1 MRRHGMVRKGKGIM
15 KKHVFSAGIA
25 LMLAFVM
32 VLSGC
37 ITIVTPTNAPDS
49 VAPEVTTQVEE
60 TTKAPEKTEAP
71 TTPAPTEATT
81 EKAPE
86 TTEAPT
92 EAPTEPPKPAFKT
105 GMYIFSV
112 DPKTRSNEALVSATY
127 YFSDEGQF
135 KAHLSYND
143 AGSSYNNHFVGNYV
157 VTGETVTCY
166 YWFVRGADVSI
177 AACMFASDEFTLKN
191 ETTLQSKTVSKGE
204 TLDLI
209 YSTDKDKLADISLKS
224 TAAAEI
230 NSKYLTNDRGKEI
243 PSDLKLPVCTTLY
256 AFPGEAGKLLG
267 DAELALYENGRFCI
281 SLSFTD
287 GAGGSS
293 IVGNYV
299 KDEKQIHCYAWFVQA
314 GDPMFYVSP
323 DTVYDFTI
331 LDNGELM
338 LDKLNDTENL
348 NFKKN
353 NDQSKM
359 DYYTKYDNFATAI
372 QYGYISKSI
381 D

>member
-1 MRRHGMVRKGKGIM
+1 M
-15 KKHVFSAGIA
+15 KKHVFSAVIA
-25 LMLAFVM
+25 LVLAFVM

-37 ITIVTPTNAPDS
+37 ITIVVPTNAPDS
-49 VAPEVTTQVEE
+49 VAPEVTTQMEE

-71 TTPAPTEATT
+71 TTPAPTEAPT
-81 EKAPE
+81 EPP
-86 TTEAPT
+86 TEAPT
-92 EAPTEPPKPAFKT
+92 EAPTEPPTEALTEPPQPAFKT
-105 GMYIFSV
+105 GLYIFDV
-112 DPKTRSNEALVSATY
+112 DSKTRPNNALVSAMY
-127 YFSDEGQF
+127 YFSEEGQF
-135 KAHLSYND
+135 KCHLSYND
-143 AGSSYNNHFVGNYV
+143 AGGSYNNHFVGNYV
-157 VTGETVTCY
+157 VTGETLTCY
-166 YWFVRGADVSI
+166 YWFVRGGDVSI
-177 AACMFASDEFTLKN
+177 AACMFATDEFTLKN
-191 ETTLQSKTVSKGE
+191 ETTLQTKTVSKGE
-204 TLDLI
+204 TLDLV
-209 YSTDKDKLADISLKS
+209 YSTDQEKIADLSFKS

-243 PSDLKLPVCTTLY
+243 PVDLKLPVCTTLY

-299 KDEKQIHCYAWFVQA
+299 MGENQIHCYAWFVQA

-338 LDKLNDTENL
+338 LDKLSDTEKL
-348 NFKKN
+348 NFKKD

-372 QYGYISKSI
+372 QYGYISKAL